1 METEFTSSQC
11 DITSTFH
18 KFKKEIFSTSLMI
31 FRNAQKCTILVTTL
45 FGVKVVTERLVENVS
60 AC

>member
-45 FGVKVVTERLVENVS
+45 FGVKVVTEIS
-60 AC
+60 